1 MQCSLNIECF
11 RSFFLLYAFKIYLT
25 GIKNDPIIQQTNIL
39 INLNKYQ
46 VTLMMSL
53 RISRELIDSVALH
66 CLQYYAALIIFP
78 IYAISTLFQKLWD
91 QHALILLT
99 KNFLTNIIV
108 PSFLTA
114 TTRTL
119 CLETIWWNVLI
130 HNSLIQR
137 CENVLITKT
146 WYVVLGLSQHL
157 LVSIVFYDCFISLVF
172 KQCFY
177 FI

>member
-11 RSFFLLYAFKIYLT
+11 RSFFLLFAFKIYLT

-53 RISRELIDSVALH
+53 RISRVFFFLFAELIDSVALH
-66 CLQYYAALIIFP
+66 CLQYYTALIIFP
-78 IYAISTLFQKLWD
+78 IYAISTLFQKLKD
-91 QHALILLT
+91 QHALILLM

-108 PSFLTA
+108 PSSLTA

-119 CLETIWWNVLI
+119 CLETI
-130 HNSLIQR
+130 
-137 CENVLITKT
+137 
-146 WYVVLGLSQHL
+146 
-157 LVSIVFYDCFISLVF
+157 
-172 KQCFY
+172 
-177 FI
+177 